1 MEAMNPL
8 ETLESID
15 PIGGDGPE
23 PMDPAQHDHA
33 ELEPLGRRL
42 AASAAIDPARWER
55 VRAALAARARAQGL
69 VDVAVARHDSPLGP
83 LVLAATG
90 AGLVRVGLPAE
101 DEDAVLAELA
111 RRISPRVLR
120 VERAPLER
128 ARRQLDAYFARRRRR
143 FALPIDWRLATGFR
157 RAVLGAAARIPY
169 GATASY
175 RELACA
181 AGRPAAQRATGTAL
195 ATNPLPIVIPC
206 HRVVPAGGGLG
217 GYRGGAQAKAAL
229 LALEGVALEGTS

>member
-1 MEAMNPL
+1 MNPL
-8 ETLESID
+8 ETQESID
-15 PIGGDGPE
+15 PIGGDARE
-23 PMDPAQHDHA
+23 PMAPADHDRA

-42 AASAAIDPARWER
+42 AASATIDPARWER

-69 VDVAVARHDSPLGP
+69 VDVAVVRHDSPLGP
-83 LVLAATG
+83 LVLAATE